1 MKLTLG
7 CSLSLSFLVSLTL
20 VQVGV
25 ICFGVC
31 CVQFANRREK
41 DRLQFKPKR
50 AKEKIYYLMMMP
62 CDAMRVRQTKNKC
75 FQILLQNFF
84 SSQIVLCF
92 FCSSRRRI
100 RGSGPQHISLTKS
113 RSRATDTIAI
123 RRTLPRS
130 RSRWIERPEASSVR
144 KVFRRSL
151 RQPEVRHLA
160 CCS

>member
-20 VQVGV
+20 VQVSV

-50 AKEKIYYLMMMP
+50 AKEKRYLMMMP
-62 CDAMRVRQTKNKC
+62 CDAMRVRQTKSKC
-75 FQILLQNFF
+75 FQILLRIFFF
-84 SSQIVLCF
+84 SDRSVL
-92 FCSSRRRI
+92 FCSRRRRI
-100 RGSGPQHISLTKS
+100 RGSGPQHISLTRS

-130 RSRWIERPEASSVR
+130 RSRWIERPEASSAR

-151 RQPEVRHLA
+151 RQPAVRHHA